1 MSRYKLGSC
10 LSGNIDLAVVG
21 HNWCQMCFSS
31 KLSKIKTIPLY
42 FNHFESFSC
51 ATLGCLAASGSST
64 NRNKEGLS
72 LLHVNW
78 NNTTILSIS
87 GHFLKNGKTTEA
99 CIWPYY
105 DSEALG
111 FVLIGYPNSRPNFF
125 LHPSIHRSTY
135 PSIINSSSTH
145 PFKIRLLWTISR
157 IFSLSAS
164 K

>member
-1 MSRYKLGSC
+1 MSDVFLFKIKQNQNHTIILQPFWKYLLCNLVALCC
-10 LSGNIDLAVVG
+10 LVASGN
-21 HNWCQMCFSS
+21 
-31 KLSKIKTIPLY
+31 
-42 FNHFESFSC
+42 
-51 ATLGCLAASGSST
+51 ST
-64 NRNKEGLS
+64 NRNKEGFS

-78 NNTTILSIS
+78 NNTIILRIS

-105 DSEALG
+105 DSEVLG
-111 FVLIGYPNSRPNFF
+111 FVLICYPNSRPSFF
-125 LHPSIHRSTY
+125 LHPSIHRSTH

-145 PFKIRLLWTISR
+145 PFKIRLLWTISC